1 MNCTTTNLV
10 PNHEN
15 VKSYYGKAQIVKTND
30 GISLQSY
37 GTEVADLDSS
47 NRLTFG
53 ALDWD
58 YSRTTLRHVKEFCW
72 YLNDSGRI
80 PNLMQIMEEIQ
91 GKEKIKSFSGLV
103 RRIYCI
109 DKDGKYE
116 VRD

>member
-47 NRLTFG
+47 NRLTFCAG
-53 ALDWD
+53 DWA
-58 YSRTTLRHVKEFCW
+58 YSRTTCQHVKEFCW
-72 YLNDSGRI
+72 YLSDSGRI
-80 PNLMQIMEEIQ
+80 PNLMQIIDEIQ
-91 GKEKIKSFSGLV
+91 GKEKIKSFSALV
-103 RRIYCI
+103 RRVCWI